1 MQSNLC
7 LLYCL
12 IHEHAEKTPDALAI
26 LAPGKEPI
34 SYRQLADQLETI
46 AVQLNRMGFRSSDRV
61 AVALPNSP
69 EMATAFLAI
78 SSVCT
83 CAPLNPAYHED
94 EFTFGMKDLR
104 AKALV
109 TCYGSDHPARKA
121 ASTLGIPVLQLSP
134 DAKYAG
140 MFSISSNLPVDGSL
154 SGPMLAGL
162 DEIALVLHTS
172 GTTSRPKIVPITHRN
187 IFYSVHNIADTY
199 ALAPSDCCLNMMPLF
214 HIHGL
219 IGALS
224 ASLAVGPGTR
234 RSRPFIKQF

>member
-154 SGPMLAGL
+154 SGLCWPGWMKLPLFYTPPARPPGRRL
-162 DEIALVLHTS
+162 FQSRTEISFTRF
-172 GTTSRPKIVPITHRN
+172 TTSPTHMHSPLPIV
-187 IFYSVHNIADTY
+187 V
-199 ALAPSDCCLNMMPLF
+199 
-214 HIHGL
+214 
-219 IGALS
+219 
-224 ASLAVGPGTR
+224 
-234 RSRPFIKQF
+234 